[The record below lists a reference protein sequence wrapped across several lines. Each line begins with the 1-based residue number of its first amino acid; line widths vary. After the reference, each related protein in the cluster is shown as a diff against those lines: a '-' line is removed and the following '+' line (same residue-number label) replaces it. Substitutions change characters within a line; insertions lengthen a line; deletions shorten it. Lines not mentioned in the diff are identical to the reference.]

1 MRNIWAWSGKI
12 TLFCVVTL
20 LFNLTGFSQ
29 LSLRRA
35 ADFDN
40 DGRADFSVFR
50 PAGNIWFIAKTGGG
64 LVVTPF
70 GSASQDYITPG
81 DYDGDGRAD
90 IAVWRDTDGNFY
102 WIRSSDG
109 VFVTFH
115 WGQPGD
121 EPVARNYDND
131 SRTDPAVVRRTNGQM
146 IWYKFLTNTGNVNV
160 SQWGLSTDIV
170 TPGDYDGDGI
180 FDNAIQRPGSTLTGQ
195 AIFFVLNSSN
205 SAVVVTAWGIT
216 TDLVVTGDYDND
228 GRTDYAVVREGATPT
243 SNLVWYII
251 NSATGTISVSTWG
264 LTGTDINVQ
273 NDYDG
278 DGKTDIAV
286 WRETDGNFYWIRSL
300 DGVPNV
306 LHWGQ
311 QNDYPIASY
320 DTH

>member
-1 MRNIWAWSGKI
+1 MRNIWAWSGKL
-12 TLFCVVTL
+12 TLFWIVAL
-20 LFNLTGFSQ
+20 LFNLTVFSQ
-29 LSLRRA
+29 LSLRKA
-35 ADFDN
+35 VDFDN
-40 DGRADFSVFR
+40 DGKADFSVFR

-115 WGQPGD
+115 WGQSGD
-121 EPVARNYDND
+121 EPVARKYDND
-131 SRTDPAVVRRTNGQM
+131 SRTDPAIVRRTNGQM
-146 IWYKFLTNTGNVNV
+146 FWYKYLTNTGAVNV
-160 SQWGLSTDIV
+160 AQWGLSTDIV

-180 FDNAIQRPGSTLTGQ
+180 FDYAIQRPGSTPTSQ
-195 AIFFVLNSSN
+195 ATFFVLNSSN
-205 SAVVVTAWGIT
+205 NAVAVTAWGIT
-216 TDLVVTGDYDND
+216 SDLVVTGDYDND
-228 GRTDYAVVREGATPT
+228 GKTDYAVVREGTTPT

-251 NSATGTISVSTWG
+251 NSLTGTISVTTWG

-286 WRETDGNFYWIRSL
+286 WRETDGNFYWIRSS

-311 QNDYPIASY
+311 ANDYPIASY